1 VSKTSVE
8 GRAAGGFDPPLVRG
22 YDGRY
27 YFALRGR
34 DPYGGTGTLYVPAD
48 VRGRELS
55 YFDERGKRRRMRIGR
70 DDLADPREVEGR
82 FVKFR
87 PFKHALTFEA
97 RYRGRTIYVPV
108 PGGWH
113 QDPED
118 HYGRWVFA
126 IRAAEDE
133 PDDRY
138 MKNYKLDL
146 FLSGQTYRYKTHKEV
161 AGSSW
166 VIVLAF
172 LMFLAFIFGWI
183 TTIYTIGTIMF
194 YPNNYMIYFGN
205 SVGNLALLLI
215 ISIATIGATVGLAY
229 VWHQGKS
236 PYHLDRVPDVRSLW
250 ERTTS
255 RGDRGAQPRHEDEPP
270 NYLG

>member
-1 VSKTSVE
+1 MSETSAK

-55 YFDERGKRRRMRIGR
+55 YFDERGKHHWMRIGR

-97 RYRGRTIYVPV
+97 RYRGQTIYVPV
-108 PGGWH
+108 PGRWY

-133 PDDRY
+133 PDERFL
-138 MKNYKLDL
+138 KNYKLDL
-146 FLSGQTYRYKTHKEV
+146 FLSGQTYRYKTQKELTGGT
-161 AGSSW
+161 GSGALG
-166 VIVLAF
+166 VLAALGGF
-172 LMFLAFIFGWI
+172 ALLWFAFWGGILSL
-183 TTIYTIGTIMF
+183 IGIMAGDT
-194 YPNNYMIYFGN
+194 PPPAI
-205 SVGNLALLLI
+205 LALVTLAVSAVIGLI
-215 ISIATIGATVGLAY
+215 TWGIYS
-229 VWHQGKS
+229 WHREKS
-236 PYHLDRVPDVRSLW
+236 PYYLNHVPDVRSLW
-250 ERTTS
+250 ESAAR
-255 RGDRGAQPRHEDEPP
+255 RGGRGAPPRREDEPP
-270 NYLG
+270 SYLG

>member
-1 VSKTSVE
+1 MSMSSVE
-8 GRAAGGFDPPLVRG
+8 GTTAGGFDPPLVRG
-22 YDGRY
+22 YDGKY

-55 YFDERGKRRRMRIGR
+55 YFDERGKHHWMRIGR

-82 FVKFR
+82 FVKFK

-108 PGGWH
+108 PGGWY

-146 FLSGQTYRYKTHKEV
+146 FLSGQTYRYKTHKEMTGR
-161 AGSSW
+161 AGEG
-166 VIVLAF
+166 VLAA
-172 LMFLAFIFGWI
+172 LAGLAFIFGWI
-183 TTIYTIGTIMF
+183 ATIITIGTIMF

-205 SVGNLALLLI
+205 SVGNLAPLLI
-215 ISIATIGATVGLAY
+215 ISIATIGATVWLAY

-250 ERTTS
+250 ESAAR
-255 RGDRGAQPRHEDEPP
+255 RGGKGAPPRREDEPP

>member
-1 VSKTSVE
+1 MSKTTVE
-8 GRAAGGFDPPLVRG
+8 ERAAGGFDPPLVRG
-22 YDGRY
+22 YDGKY

-55 YFDERGKRRRMRIGR
+55 YFDERGKHHWMRIGR
-70 DDLADPREVEGR
+70 DDLADPKEVEDR

-118 HYGRWVFA
+118 HYGRYVFA

-146 FLSGQTYRYKTHKEV
+146 FLSGQTYRYKTHKEMTGGT
-161 AGSSW
+161 GSGAL
-166 VIVLAF
+166 VVL
-172 LMFLAFIFGWI
+172 G
-183 TTIYTIGTIMF
+183 G
-194 YPNNYMIYFGN
+194 
-205 SVGNLALLLI
+205 LALLFGWLI
-215 ISIATIGATVGLAY
+215 TFWGLVAIVSSYSQGYYSSVSPSVIWLVGLVAPITIGVTVWLAY

-255 RGDRGAQPRHEDEPP
+255 RGGRGAQPRREDEPP

>member
-1 VSKTSVE
+1 MSKTTVE

-55 YFDERGKRRRMRIGR
+55 YFDERGKHHWMRIGR
-70 DDLADPREVEGR
+70 DDLADPKEVEGR

-133 PDDRY
+133 PDERF

-146 FLSGQTYRYKTHKEV
+146 FLSGQTYRYKTHKEMTGR
-161 AGSSW
+161 AGEG
-166 VIVLAF
+166 VLGA
-172 LMFLAFIFGWI
+172 LG
-183 TTIYTIGTIMF
+183 G
-194 YPNNYMIYFGN
+194 
-205 SVGNLALLLI
+205 LALLFGWVFTFWVLVEI
-215 ISIATIGATVGLAY
+215 ISSYSQGYYLNVSPSDIWPVVFVVTITIGATVWLAY

-236 PYHLDRVPDVRSLW
+236 PYHLDRVPDVRSFW

-255 RGDRGAQPRHEDEPP
+255 RGGRGAPPRREDEPP

>member
-1 VSKTSVE
+1 MSKTTVE

-27 YFALRGR
+27 YFTLRGR

-55 YFDERGKRRRMRIGR
+55 YFDERGKHHWMRIGR

-133 PDDRY
+133 PDDRF

-146 FLSGQTYRYKTHKEV
+146 FLDGQTYRYKTHKEMTGG
-161 AGSSW
+161 AGSGALA
-166 VIVLAF
+166 VLAG
-172 LMFLAFIFGWI
+172 LAFFVGWALTI
-183 TTIYTIGTIMF
+183 TTIAMAIAGATALDNIGTASLMGLI
-194 YPNNYMIYFGN
+194 
-205 SVGNLALLLI
+205 SV
-215 ISIATIGATVGLAY
+215 ATIGATVWLAY

-250 ERTTS
+250 ES
-255 RGDRGAQPRHEDEPP
+255 AAHRGGRGAPPRREDEPP
-270 NYLG
+270 SYLG

>member
-1 VSKTSVE
+1 MSMSSVE
-8 GRAAGGFDPPLVRG
+8 GTTAGGFDPPLVRG
-22 YDGRY
+22 YDGKY

-55 YFDERGKRRRMRIGR
+55 YFDERGKHHWMRIGR

-87 PFKHALTFEA
+87 PFKHTLAFEA

-108 PGGWH
+108 PGGWY

-118 HYGRWVFA
+118 HYGRYVFA

-146 FLSGQTYRYKTHKEV
+146 FLSGQTYRYKTYKELTGGT
-161 AGSSW
+161 GSGALA
-166 VIVLAF
+166 VLAGIAGF
-172 LMFLAFIFGWI
+172 LLFMFTVGGIIVTLIGLTAGEVPPPPILALIGLA
-183 TTIYTIGTIMF
+183 TSVTIGLITWG
-194 YPNNYMIYFGN
+194 IY
-205 SVGNLALLLI
+205 S
-215 ISIATIGATVGLAY
+215 
-229 VWHQGKS
+229 WHQEKS
-236 PYHLDRVPDVRSLW
+236 PYYLNHVPDVRSLW
-250 ERTTS
+250 ESAAR
-255 RGDRGAQPRHEDEPP
+255 RGGRGAPLRHEDEPP
-270 NYLG
+270 SYLG

>member
-1 VSKTSVE
+1 MSKTSVE

-82 FVKFR
+82 FVKFK

-118 HYGRWVFA
+118 HYGRYVFA

-133 PDDRY
+133 PDDRF
-138 MKNYKLDL
+138 MKNYRLDL
-146 FLSGQTYRYKTHKEV
+146 FLSGQTYRYKTHKELFGGSGFNALV
-161 AGSSW
+161 IFVGLMLLAGWWFTIWGLIMVVSWSYLGYYSSVTW
-166 VIVLAF
+166 IVL
-172 LMFLAFIFGWI
+172 
-183 TTIYTIGTIMF
+183 
-194 YPNNYMIYFGN
+194 
-205 SVGNLALLLI
+205 LI
-215 ISIATIGATVGLAY
+215 ASMTIGATVWAVY
-229 VWHQGKS
+229 DAHQGKS
-236 PYHLDRVPDVRSLW
+236 PYHLDHVPDVRSLW
-250 ERTTS
+250 ES
-255 RGDRGAQPRHEDEPP
+255 AAHRGGRGAQPRREDEPP

>member
-1 VSKTSVE
+1 MSKSSVE

-27 YFALRGR
+27 YFALMGR
-34 DPYGGTGTLYVPAD
+34 DPYGGIGTLYVPAD
-48 VRGRELS
+48 VRDGELS
-55 YFDERGKRRRMRIGR
+55 YFDERGKHHWMLIRR

-87 PFKHALTFEA
+87 PFKHALAFEA
-97 RYRGRTIYVPV
+97 RYRERTIYVPV
-108 PGGWH
+108 PGGWY

-146 FLSGQTYRYKTHKEV
+146 FLSGQTYHYKTKKEMT
-161 AGSSW
+161 GSSW
-166 VIVLAF
+166 FIVPAF
-172 LMFLAFIFGWI
+172 LGFLALIFGWAA
-183 TTIYTIGTIMF
+183 TIFTIGTIMY

-205 SVGNLALLLI
+205 SVGNLAPLLI
-215 ISIATIGATVGLAY
+215 ISIATIGATVWLAY

-250 ERTTS
+250 ERAAR
-255 RGDRGAQPRHEDEPP
+255 RGDGGARPRREDEPP
-270 NYLG
+270 SYIA